1 MKVANDGNDD
11 DDDDDDD
18 DSDIKGVQEAI
29 VAAAGIND
37 QAAAAAEIETTVM

>member
-1 MKVANDGNDD
+1 MANPGNDD
-11 DDDDDDD
+11 DDDDS
-18 DSDIKGVQEAI
+18 DSDMKGVQEAI